1 MTDRQKKGTEWRQF
15 EQLIARI
22 EQDAGPLGLKVTSP
36 DRIRCRTTG
45 RLREVDVSI
54 RSQVGTAHV
63 LLTIECRKRG
73 RRQDVTWIEQLAAKK
88 LAIGADRTIAVSSS
102 GFSEEAQTIARTHGI
117 DLRRLSDISAVDL
130 NNLLHLDFV
139 LFTHKRC
146 AISRVGVRTFRSM
159 QWTAPDPAKAD
170 FTLALET
177 DPFLPIF
184 CNIETGNR
192 WFLNDLW
199 RQVQE
204 ATNPYGG
211 IVKGEAPAI
220 RTACF
225 PYPGNVTVDTPDGPK
240 VIGDVMLSLA
250 LWLDVEMVNFDEAK
264 KVQYSSDDKTAIQ
277 RVEFSSR
284 DPAAKDWR
292 ISLQIPKDAAD
303 ASQLRTSGNWPDT
316 RKP

>member
-1 MTDRQKKGTEWRQF
+1 
-15 EQLIARI
+15 
-22 EQDAGPLGLKVTSP
+22 
-36 DRIRCRTTG
+36 
-45 RLREVDVSI
+45 
-54 RSQVGTAHV
+54 
-63 LLTIECRKRG
+63 
-73 RRQDVTWIEQLAAKK
+73 
-88 LAIGADRTIAVSSS
+88 
-102 GFSEEAQTIARTHGI
+102 
-117 DLRRLSDISAVDL
+117 
-130 NNLLHLDFV
+130 
-139 LFTHKRC
+139 
-146 AISRVGVRTFRSM
+146 M

-184 CNIETGNR
+184 CRSRTGNR

-292 ISLQIPKDAAD
+292 EYFAGIDSLRVLGDGLAPARAASNKATAHHRRGGQPGRGVHRHRVPVVCGTHGSGTPPGCGSSRPSRPPVGRPTQPPGCWLAAGATRSSWPWPWPARRNSPATRTTHGSSRARRPKRPGSACHF
-303 ASQLRTSGNWPDT
+303 RCTSPG
-316 RKP
+316 